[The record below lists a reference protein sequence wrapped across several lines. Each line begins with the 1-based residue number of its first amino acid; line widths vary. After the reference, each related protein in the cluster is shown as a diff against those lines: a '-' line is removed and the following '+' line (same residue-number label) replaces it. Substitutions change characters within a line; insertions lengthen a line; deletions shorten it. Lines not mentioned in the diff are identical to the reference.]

1 MRFFIF
7 INFIFLVLSN
17 KAAPPFNNE
26 AYKIFII
33 WSKDTKLNWSDFQG
47 MPVENAA
54 EVAMT
59 ASSVEYNYFTRGNKI
74 GWKVTPKFYPTLSWY
89 LPVSA
94 TDKILQHER
103 LHFDITELYAR
114 MLRQQLQ
121 NNVHSDADIKT
132 LIAIGKKLIAAWNA
146 EQSKYDIETNHSINT
161 SAQQKWEFSI
171 RKRLDALKEFATIPQ
186 D

>member
-17 KAAPPFNNE
+17 KATPPFNIE
-26 AYKIFII
+26 AYKNFII
-33 WSKDTKLNWSDFQG
+33 WSKDTNLNWSDFQG

-89 LPVSA
+89 LPSSA

-132 LIAIGKKLIAAWNA
+132 LIAIGKKLIADWNA
-146 EQSKYDIETNHSINT
+146 EQSKYDIETNHSINMST
-161 SAQQKWEFSI
+161 QQKWEFSI

>member
-26 AYKIFII
+26 AYKNFII

-89 LPVSA
+89 LPASA

-171 RKRLDALKEFATIPQ
+171 RKRLDALKDFATIPQ